1 MIDDDYDLGR
11 YELKYAVKVKH
22 RDEILAIARDHATP
36 DIYAKPLSHMSG
48 ALGYTVHSLYFD
60 TPDLLDYTERLSEAR
75 IRSRLRIRTYG
86 KLGEDSPLFLE
97 NKRKFNDRVIK
108 HRINLCSADSWV
120 ASSQARPWRDYAETI
135 DPKQRF
141 GYRNFVHAIESC
153 GRQPMTVVRYE
164 REVFTGS
171 SVDDPKIRLTFDYQV
186 RAAKTKDPRDVFAH
200 SAYSLIPDDIM
211 IMEMKFDWNKPAWMR
226 RICKTLGSRAE
237 PVSKFGLSMANGYRA
252 DKQQEMSY
260 LTPRNAISAR
270 SQQ

>member
-36 DIYAKPLSHMSG
+36 DIYAKPLSNISG

-60 TPDLLDYTERLSEAR
+60 TPELLDYTERLSEAR

-120 ASSQARPWRDYAETI
+120 ASSPLCVMKERFLPVHLPMIRKSGLLSTTKSGQRRPQT
-135 DPKQRF
+135 P
-141 GYRNFVHAIESC
+141 
-153 GRQPMTVVRYE
+153 
-164 REVFTGS
+164 
-171 SVDDPKIRLTFDYQV
+171 
-186 RAAKTKDPRDVFAH
+186 
-200 SAYSLIPDDIM
+200 
-211 IMEMKFDWNKPAWMR
+211 
-226 RICKTLGSRAE
+226 
-237 PVSKFGLSMANGYRA
+237 
-252 DKQQEMSY
+252 EMS
-260 LTPRNAISAR
+260 LLIAPTPLFQMTS
-270 SQQ
+270 